1 MPIVTMTMSTDTKY
15 CMSKHRCKMRKN
27 KTETKST
34 KLLCSPLN
42 LYRHQCEDKVAF
54 CTMYML

>member
-1 MPIVTMTMSTDTKY
+1 MPIVILKMLKVLCTVCVNTG
-15 CMSKHRCKMRKN
+15 HNMRKN
-27 KTETKST
+27 KTGTNST

-42 LYRHQCEDKVAF
+42 LYRRQCEDKVAF

>member
-1 MPIVTMTMSTDTKY
+1 MPIVTMTMPTDTVY
-15 CMSKHRCKMRKN
+15 CTSKHQRQMRKN

-42 LYRHQCEDKVAF
+42 LYRRQCEDKVAF